1 MSREGQS
8 RMRRRHEIKLSNW
21 CFAAPWFL
29 SQFLRRRQI
38 MKLTYIWQATLVI
51 ALGMLM
57 AILDNTIVSVVL
69 PQIARA
75 FHTDFQTITW
85 VGTGYFLANA
95 AVIPIVGYLSDRIG
109 TKTIF
114 LISLALFTL
123 GSGLCAFAP
132 NEQFLIA
139 FRVLQGIG
147 GGAMLP
153 LAMAIIFR
161 LFGPTERAAAIAILM
176 VPLLLGPAFG
186 PTLGGYLATNFNWNA
201 IFTINIPIGVVA
213 FILSLFVL
221 RNNKAEHEANDQK
234 QTVSKGFD
242 ILGLVL
248 SMGAFTTLVYGINEA
263 GSRGWGDTT
272 VISFL
277 IAGSVLLIAF
287 IIVELRVKDPVMDV
301 RLFRSYTFTMA
312 NILQW
317 VTVAV
322 LFGSLF
328 ILPLFFE
335 SVQGLSALTTGE
347 ILISQG
353 LAMAVGLAIGG
364 KLYNRVGPRIL
375 AVSGLAIAAIS
386 MIGFTRMDIS
396 TTGTSLQAWLI
407 LRGLGLGLV
416 AQPLQTLAVSVV
428 SNRQMA
434 KASSLIS
441 STKVVFGAV
450 GVAVLTTFLTQRG
463 TMYGGQIAA
472 ALQTRPLSGVAATCV
487 QQAGQNA
494 SALRLCVQQH
504 AVTMGLNDTFMFV
517 LIGCAVC
524 TLLACF
530 IGRDPAIE
538 AAKAARKRGEAIEKP
553 PVPIMSE

>member
-1 MSREGQS
+1 
-8 RMRRRHEIKLSNW
+8 
-21 CFAAPWFL
+21 
-29 SQFLRRRQI
+29 
-38 MKLTYIWQATLVI
+38 MKLTYRWQATLVI
-51 ALGMLM
+51 ALGLLM

-69 PQIARA
+69 PEIARA

-85 VGTGYFLANA
+85 VGTGYFLATA

-114 LISLALFTL
+114 LVTLALFTI
-123 GSGLCAFAP
+123 GSGLCVIAP
-132 NEQFLIA
+132 NEKFLIA
-139 FRVLQGIG
+139 FRVFQGIG

-153 LAMAIIFR
+153 VAMAMIFR
-161 LFGPTERAAAIAILM
+161 MFRPTERAAAISILM

-186 PTLGGYLATNFNWNA
+186 PTLGGYLATNFSWNA
-201 IFTINIPIGVVA
+201 IFTINLPIGVVA
-213 FILSLFVL
+213 FILALIFL
-221 RNNKAEHEANDQK
+221 RDSKAEHEANGQE
-234 QTVSKGFD
+234 QEGVSKGFD
-242 ILGLVL
+242 FLGLVL
-248 SMGAFTTLVYGINEA
+248 SMGAFTTLVYGINQA
-263 GSRGWGDTT
+263 GTRGWGDTL
-272 VISFL
+272 VVSFL

-287 IIVELRVKDPVMDV
+287 IVVELRVKDPVMDV

-317 VTVAV
+317 TTTGV

-335 SVQGLSALTTGE
+335 SVQGLSALSTGE
-347 ILISQG
+347 ILITQG

-364 KLYNRVGPRIL
+364 RLYNRVGPRVL
-375 AVSGLAIAAIS
+375 AVAGLAIAAIS

-396 TTGTSLQAWLI
+396 TTGADLQIWLI

-463 TMYGGQIAA
+463 TMYAGLIAA
-472 ALQTRPLSGVAATCV
+472 DLQTRPLGGVAAACV
-487 QQAGQNA
+487 QQAGQHA
-494 SALRLCVQQH
+494 QALKLCVTQH
-504 AVTMGLNDTFMFV
+504 AVTMGLNDTFLFV

-524 TLLACF
+524 TVLALF
-530 IGRDPAIE
+530 LGRDPAIE
-538 AAKAARKRGEAIEKP
+538 AAKAARERGETVEKP
-553 PVPIMSE
+553 PVPALSE